1 MRCGTW
7 LGRSHGTCGTWRLP
21 PRHRPVSWSRE
32 EVPSVG
38 RRSSVWRS
46 PDQPALGSRGL
57 WRQHVRTEAEIR
69 SELGPWIVK
78 NLSHIWAELLNN
90 AIIMMGHH
98 KGPKQTDFL
107 QRIFSTF
114 IILWV
119 TSECQWKLWSRKV
132 NQDKSE
138 RGQSSN
144 EHQLAQWGLLRCWRL
159 KKSLEEAKWFS
170 GAKQDNFSR
179 MNTFAIAFLLLWP
192 LQLTGEGQNHIAR
205 RKFIISSEYDW
216 LTLSNWFF
224 DVAYHSSY
232 RVYANA
238 ESNSLS

>member
-78 NLSHIWAELLNN
+78 NKSNIWAELLNH

-98 KGPKQTDFL
+98 KGPKQTDLL
-107 QRIFSTF
+107 QRIFSKYIMYYEWQVSVNENCGQGKWTR
-114 IILWV
+114 IKV
-119 TSECQWKLWSRKV
+119 REGRAAMSTSLL
-132 NQDKSE
+132 
-138 RGQSSN
+138 N
-144 EHQLAQWGLLRCWRL
+144 EDC
-159 KKSLEEAKWFS
+159 
-170 GAKQDNFSR
+170 
-179 MNTFAIAFLLLWP
+179 
-192 LQLTGEGQNHIAR
+192 
-205 RKFIISSEYDW
+205 
-216 LTLSNWFF
+216 
-224 DVAYHSSY
+224 
-232 RVYANA
+232 
-238 ESNSLS
+238 